1 MAATTGN
8 DRTGMN
14 RRTVLK
20 GGAGLAAAAALAGR
34 GGRKAGAQEFSG
46 SLTVWGVVSFTE
58 EGDDVLGQQM
68 ADWGEANGVEV
79 EYVPLPGSDYT
90 TKLATAVEAGSV
102 PDVVMMTGDLTLFY
116 ADQERLV
123 DLTDLFDNLTTLGG
137 GMWDALLPHVQ
148 ADGKTYSIPMQTDV
162 SVMYA
167 RLDLCEHVTGVREA
181 PTTLD
186 EMEAIAREVTEP
198 PRQFGIGLTCGR
210 VPDTN
215 GQIIQLILAD
225 GGTIV
230 DETGAPAIDT
240 EATISALTRVERWWK
255 DGLIPQDS
263 PAWDDSSNNKS
274 YQSYQ
279 SAFVFNP
286 ASIFAFLEA
295 NDPDLLAETI
305 QAPFP
310 AGSGGSFPT
319 IGTWSWSVF
328 SASENVDAAKALITA
343 IMQPEMVQAVY
354 EEVGGRWY
362 PVYKDLATAPFWADR
377 PFFDEFPTIIENGRP
392 IWFPAEGTP
401 LLLTQLSAADQKFVM
416 ADMVQDVVVN
426 GATPAD
432 AAAAGQTRM
441 EQAFAEAAGA

>member
-1 MAATTGN
+1 MGTTTRN
-8 DRTGMN
+8 DKARTN

-20 GGAGLAAAAALAGR
+20 GAAGLGAAAALAGR
-34 GGRKAGAQEFSG
+34 GVRKTGAQEFSG
-46 SLTVWGVVSFTE
+46 RLTVWGVVSFTE
-58 EGDDVLGQQM
+58 EGDEVLGQQM
-68 ADWGEANGVEV
+68 ADWGDANGVEV
-79 EYVPLPGSDYT
+79 EYVALPGSDYT

-102 PDVVMMTGDLTLFY
+102 PDVVMMIGDLTLFY
-116 ADQERLV
+116 ADQDRLV
-123 DLTDLFDNLTTLGG
+123 DLTELYDNVKTLGG

-167 RLDLCEHVTGVREA
+167 RLDLCEQVTGVREA
-181 PTTLD
+181 PKTLD

-210 VPDTN
+210 VPDAN

-225 GGTIV
+225 GGSIV
-230 DETGAPAIDT
+230 DESGAPAINT

-295 NDPDLLAETI
+295 NDPDLLAETT

-310 AGSGGSFPT
+310 AGTGGSFPT

-328 SASENVDAAKALITA
+328 NASENVDAAKALITA

-354 EEVGGRWY
+354 EKVGGRWY
-362 PVYKDLATAPFWADR
+362 PVYKDLVTAPFWAER
-377 PFFDEFPTIIENGRP
+377 PFFNEFPTIIENGRP
-392 IWFPAEGTP
+392 LWFPAEGTP
-401 LLLTQLSAADQKFVM
+401 QLLTQLSAADQKFVM
-416 ADMVQDVVVN
+416 ADMVQDIVVN

-432 AAAAGQTRM
+432 AAAAAQTRL

>member
-1 MAATTGN
+1 MATTTGIGQG
-8 DRTGMN
+8 GMN
-14 RRTVLK
+14 RRSVLK
-20 GGAGLAAAAALAGR
+20 GAAGLGAAAAIAGR
-34 GGRKAGAQEFSG
+34 GARKAGAQEFSG

-102 PDVVMMTGDLTLFY
+102 PDVVMMIGDLTLFY

-123 DLTDLFDNLTTLGG
+123 DLTDLYDNLSTLGG

-167 RLDLCEHVTGVREA
+167 RLDLCEQVTGVREA
-181 PTTLD
+181 PKTLD

-210 VPDTN
+210 VPDAN
-215 GQIIQLILAD
+215 GQIMQLILAD

-230 DETGAPAIDT
+230 DETGAPAINT

-310 AGSGGSFPT
+310 AGAAGSFPT

-362 PVYKDLATAPFWADR
+362 PVYKDLATAPFWAER
-377 PFFDEFPTIIENGRP
+377 PFFNEFPTIIENGRP
-392 IWFPAEGTP
+392 LWFPAEGTP
-401 LLLTQLSAADQKFVM
+401 QLLTQLSAADQKFVM

-432 AAAAGQTRM
+432 AAAAGQTRL
-441 EQAFAEAAGA
+441 EQAFAEAAGG